1 MSKVHCLS
9 FLSFIQKIHKRPTYH
24 WSKTTESGGKSH
36 CEIKAFSSS
45 CWPQLLQRPFSQD
58 KSSEFSP
65 VMPEEFGE
73 HLIRDQRPFLHPESL
88 QILQIHSSMLVLLLL
103 SSPHSCS
110 VGFRSEHWDSHGK
123 RFICAQRPIFV
134 FVGLLSWWKIQTWLI
149 TRFVTEAVRFWFCI
163 CWYLIES
170 MMQCIWTRCPGPLA
184 EKQATTLSIFNFA
197 HEVLFIPVCSKLI
210 WGFAAKRSF
219 SVSSDHRSQSHLKVQ
234 LCLTTDFAGVFL
246 LAKWGE
252 FPWNPPEQHVVM

>member
-58 KSSEFSP
+58 NSSEFSP

-123 RFICAQRPIFV
+123 RFNLCSA
-134 FVGLLSWWKIQTWLI
+134 TH
-149 TRFVTEAVRFWFCI
+149 FCV
-163 CWYLIES
+163 CLD
-170 MMQCIWTRCPGPLA
+170 CCPGGR
-184 EKQATTLSIFNFA
+184 
-197 HEVLFIPVCSKLI
+197 SKHGSLQDLLQRQSGFDFVSVGI
-210 WGFAAKRSF
+210 W
-219 SVSSDHRSQSHLKVQ
+219 
-234 LCLTTDFAGVFL
+234 
-246 LAKWGE
+246 
-252 FPWNPPEQHVVM
+252 